1 MQKEKDMSLEGLF
14 SLPEQLK
21 ELDTLTAT
29 YYCEF
34 QNDIDVIA
42 KASSFAVGQTVGTWI
57 PVPGVTEE
65 MRQKHMGRVAGIFD
79 VPPSELVTQIGE
91 GKRGY
96 LIQIAF
102 PTANFGSEFPMMLT
116 TLMGNDASTS
126 TQAKLVD
133 LQMTGNHVAGFN
145 GPNFGIEGIREMT
158 GVTGRPLLLSMIKP
172 CTGVTPKAGA
182 EILYGAAIGGVDIVK
197 DDELMGNMPFSTI
210 QERVKEYNRAAVR
223 AFEETGQK
231 SVYVV
236 NITGENLIENANK
249 AVDAGAKAVMAAFSA
264 VGYGALHSLARAIK
278 VPILGHY
285 ASSGML
291 YEGMQSG
298 MASYLAVGRFPR
310 LAGADMVVINTPF
323 GGYPLQ
329 YEKYIRTVHH
339 LTLPFFDKKPVM
351 PIVGGGVHPGMSE
364 QYVSDLGRDIVL
376 GSGGAIYGHPMGAAA
391 GAKAMRQSIDAV
403 MEGTPLDEY
412 GKNHPELKKALELWG
427 YKKAGR

>member
-1 MQKEKDMSLEGLF
+1 MSLDGLF
-14 SLPEQLK
+14 SLPEQLE

-34 QNDIDVIA
+34 PNDIDVIA

-65 MRQKHMGRVAGIFD
+65 MRRKHMGRVAGIFD
-79 VPPSELVTQIGE
+79 VPPSELVAQIGE

-102 PTANFGSEFPMMLT
+102 PTVNFGSEFPMMLT
-116 TLMGNDASTS
+116 TLLGNDASTS

-133 LQMTGNHVAGFN
+133 LKMSKNHVAGFN
-145 GPNFGIEGIREMT
+145 GPNFGIEGIRKMT

-182 EILYGAAIGGVDIVK
+182 EIFYGAAVGGVDIVK

-210 QERVKEYNRAAVR
+210 AKRVAEYNRAADR
-223 AFEETGQK
+223 AYEQTGNK
-231 SVYVV
+231 TVYVV
-236 NITGENLIENANK
+236 NITGENLKENADK
-249 AVDAGAKAVMAAFSA
+249 AVDAGARAVMVAFPA
-264 VGYGALHSLARAIK
+264 VGYGAMHSLAKAIK

-291 YEGMQSG
+291 YEGMLSG
-298 MASYLAVGRFPR
+298 MSSPLAVGRFPR

-329 YEKYIRTVHH
+329 YEKYMRTVHH
-339 LTLPFFDKKPVM
+339 LTLPFYDKKPVM

-364 QYVSDLGRDIVL
+364 QYIGDLGRDIVL

-391 GAKAMRQSIDAV
+391 GAKAMRQSIEAV
-403 MEGTPLDEY
+403 IEGTPLDEY
-412 GKNHPELKKALELWG
+412 AKNHPELAKALELWG

>member
-1 MQKEKDMSLEGLF
+1 MSLESLF
-14 SLPEQLK
+14 SLPEQLS
-21 ELDTLTAT
+21 ESEYLTAT

-34 QNDIDVIA
+34 PPEINVIA

-57 PVPGVTEE
+57 PVPGVTDE
-65 MRQKHMGRVAGIFD
+65 MRREHMGRVAGIFD
-79 VPPSELVTQIGE
+79 VPPSELTTQLGE

-133 LQMTGNHVAGFN
+133 IRMPKGQVAGFN
-145 GPNFGIEGIREMT
+145 GPNFGIEGIRKMT

-182 EILYGAAIGGVDIVK
+182 DILYGAAVGGVDIIK

-210 QERVKEYNRAAVR
+210 LERVREYNKAADR
-223 AFEETGQK
+223 AFEKTGQRA
-231 SVYVV
+231 VYVV
-236 NITGENLIENANK
+236 NITGENLIENASK
-249 AVDAGAKAVMAAFSA
+249 AVDAGARAVMVAFPA
-264 VGYGALHSLARAIK
+264 VGYGAMHSLAKVAK

-285 ASSGML
+285 ASSGMF
-291 YEGMQSG
+291 YEGMLSG
-298 MASYLAVGRFPR
+298 MASHIAVGRFPR

-329 YEKYIRTVHH
+329 YEKYIKTVHQ
-339 LTLPFFDKKPVM
+339 LTLPFYDKKPVM

-364 QYVSDLGRDIVL
+364 QYIDDLGRDIIL
-376 GSGGAIYGHPMGAAA
+376 GSGGAVYGHPMGAAA

-403 MEGTPLDEY
+403 VAGVALDEY
-412 GKNHPELKKALELWG
+412 AKDHPELKAALDLWG
-427 YKKAGR
+427 YKKTGR

>member
-1 MQKEKDMSLEGLF
+1 MNQEGLY
-14 SLPEQLK
+14 SLPEQLG
-21 ELDTLTAT
+21 EMEYLTAT

-34 QNDIDVIA
+34 PEGTNVIA
-42 KASSFAVGQTVGTWI
+42 KASSFAVGQTVGTWV

-65 MRQKHMGRVAGIFD
+65 MRQHHMGRVANIFD
-79 VPPSELVTQIGE
+79 VPPSELSTQLAG

-96 LIQIAF
+96 LIEIAF

-116 TLMGNDASTS
+116 TLLGNDASTS

-133 LQMTGNHVAGFN
+133 IRMPRNHVAGFN
-145 GPNFGIEGIREMT
+145 GPNFGIEGIRKIT
-158 GVTGRPLLLSMIKP
+158 GVSDRPLLLSMIKP

-182 EILYGAAIGGVDIVK
+182 EIFYGAAIGGVDIIK

-210 QERVKEYNRAAVR
+210 VERVSEYNRAAGR
-223 AFEETGQK
+223 AFEKTGTRTI
-231 SVYVV
+231 YCV

-249 AVDAGAKAVMAAFSA
+249 AVDAGAGMVMAAFPA
-264 VGYGALHSLARAIK
+264 VGYGSLHSLARVAK

-285 ASSGML
+285 AGSGMF
-291 YEGMQSG
+291 YEGLQSG

-310 LAGADMVVINTPF
+310 LAGADMVMINTPF

-339 LTLPFFDKKPVM
+339 LTLPLYDKKPTM
-351 PIVGGGVHPGMSE
+351 PIIGGGVHPGLTE
-364 QYVSDLGRDIVL
+364 QFMSDLGRDIIL

-391 GAKAMRQSIDAV
+391 GAMAMRQSIDAV
-403 MEGTPLDEY
+403 MQGIPLDEY
-412 GKNHPELKKALELWG
+412 ARKKPELAKSLELWG
-427 YKKAGR
+427 YIKAGK

>member
-1 MQKEKDMSLEGLF
+1 
-14 SLPEQLK
+14 
-21 ELDTLTAT
+21 
-29 YYCEF
+29 
-34 QNDIDVIA
+34 
-42 KASSFAVGQTVGTWI
+42 VGTWI

-79 VPPSELVTQIGE
+79 VPPSELTTQAGE
-91 GKRGY
+91 GKRSY

-133 LQMTGNHVAGFN
+133 IKMPKGQVAGFH
-145 GPNFGIEGIREMT
+145 GPNFGIEGIRRIT
-158 GVTGRPLLLSMIKP
+158 GVAGRPLLLSMIKP

-182 EILYGAAIGGVDIVK
+182 DILYGAAVGGVDIIK

-210 QERVKEYNRAAVR
+210 QERVAEYNKAADRAY
-223 AFEETGQK
+223 EETGQRPL
-231 SVYVV
+231 YVV
-236 NITGENLIENANK
+236 NITGEDLIGNMKK
-249 AVDAGAKAVMAAFSA
+249 AVDAGARAVMAAFAA
-264 VGYGALHSLARAIK
+264 VGYGAMHNLAKAAE

-285 ASSGML
+285 AGSGML
-291 YEGMQSG
+291 YEGMLSG
-298 MASYLAVGRFPR
+298 MASHIAAGRFPR

-329 YEKYIRTVHH
+329 YEKYIKTVHQ
-339 LTLPFFDKKPVM
+339 LTLPFYDKKPVM
-351 PIVGGGVHPGMSE
+351 PVVGGGVHPGMTE

-403 MEGTPLDEY
+403 MEGIPLDEY
-412 GKNHPELKKALELWG
+412 AKNHPELAKALELWG
-427 YKKAGR
+427 YKKVGR

>member
-1 MQKEKDMSLEGLF
+1 MSLEGLF
-14 SLPEQLK
+14 SLPEQLNDL
-21 ELDTLTAT
+21 EYLTAT

-34 QNDIDVIA
+34 PADIDVIA

-65 MRQKHMGRVAGIFD
+65 MRQKHMGRVEGIFD
-79 VPPSELVTQIGE
+79 VPPSELTTQAGE

-102 PTANFGSEFPMMLT
+102 PAANFGSEFPMMLT

-133 LQMTGNHVAGFN
+133 IKMPRGQVAGFH
-145 GPNFGIEGIREMT
+145 GPNFGIEGIRRIT
-158 GVTGRPLLLSMIKP
+158 GVAGRPLLLSMIKP

-182 EILYGAAIGGVDIVK
+182 DILYGAAIGGVDIIK

-210 QERVKEYNRAAVR
+210 QERVAEYNKAADRAYDK
-223 AFEETGQK
+223 TGQRPL
-231 SVYVV
+231 YVV
-236 NITGENLIENANK
+236 NITGEDLIGNMKK
-249 AVDAGAKAVMAAFSA
+249 AVDAGARAVMAAFAA
-264 VGYGALHSLARAIK
+264 VGYGAMHGLAKVAE

-285 ASSGML
+285 AGSGML
-291 YEGMQSG
+291 YEGMLSG
-298 MASYLAVGRFPR
+298 MASHIAAGRFPR

-329 YEKYIRTVHH
+329 YEKYIKTVHQ
-339 LTLPFFDKKPVM
+339 LTLPFYDKKPVM
-351 PIVGGGVHPGMSE
+351 PVVGGGVHPGMTE

-403 MEGTPLDEY
+403 MEGVPLDAY
-412 GKNHPELKKALELWG
+412 AKGHPELAKSLELWG